1 MCGVTVGAR
10 IKARIKAIEG
20 MSQSELARRVGIT
33 QGTIAALISGR
44 SRSSTYLHQI
54 ARELRTTPS
63 YLSGETDDP
72 GADVPSAPDLSYDE
86 LAWVS
91 YWRALQGDERDAL
104 VRVVR
109 LLIGDRARPDQGVKV
124 A

>member
-1 MCGVTVGAR
+1 MTVGAR
-10 IKARIKAIEG
+10 IKARIEAIEG

-63 YLSGETDDP
+63 YLSGETDDSA
-72 GADVPSAPDLSYDE
+72 ADMPAGPDLSYDE
-86 LAWVS
+86 LAWVN
-91 YWRALQGDERDAL
+91 YWRALQGEERDAI

-109 LLIGDRARPDQGVKV
+109 LLIGDRSQPLQRV
-124 A
+124 AG

>member
-1 MCGVTVGAR
+1 MSGMTVGAR
-10 IKARIKAIEG
+10 IKARIEAIEG

-63 YLSGETDDP
+63 YLSGETDDL
-72 GADVPSAPDLSYDE
+72 GADVPPGPDLSYDE
-86 LAWVS
+86 LAWVN
-91 YWRALQGDERDAL
+91 YWRALQGEERDAI

-109 LLIGDRARPDQGVKV
+109 LLIGDRNQPLQRV
-124 A
+124 AG

>member
-1 MCGVTVGAR
+1 MASVTVGAR
-10 IKARIKAIEG
+10 IKARIEAIEG

-72 GADVPSAPDLSYDE
+72 GADAPAAPDLSYDE
-86 LAWVS
+86 LAWVH
-91 YWRALQGDERDAL
+91 YWRALEGEERDAM

-109 LLIGDRARPDQGVKV
+109 LLIGDRVQPIQTAR
-124 A
+124 AA

>member
-1 MCGVTVGAR
+1 MRGVIVGVR
-10 IKARIKAIEG
+10 IKARIEAIEG

-54 ARELRTTPS
+54 ARELGTTPS
-63 YLSGETDDP
+63 YLSGETDDL
-72 GADVPSAPDLSYDE
+72 GGDVPRAPDLSYDE
-86 LAWVS
+86 LAWVH
-91 YWRALQGDERDAL
+91 YWRALHGDERDAM

-109 LLIGDRARPDQGVKV
+109 LLIGDRIQTAR
-124 A
+124 AA